1 MLAFACS
8 VIPNGVTAVLQERLF
23 HEQPK
28 LDIVLI
34 LFWSNVFSVI
44 GQVLAFHLL
53 HIAKYDIRYT
63 LAIPIQMI
71 PGIGG
76 FSWTDI
82 WDNQAHAF
90 ECFAGKEPMVCGCQ
104 PVCTDEYG

>member
-1 MLAFACS
+1 MGDYADLWQQGAWNIIWVLAFACS

-44 GQVLAFHLL
+44 GQVFAFHLL
-53 HIAKYDIRYT
+53 HT
-63 LAIPIQMI
+63 LSMI
-71 PGIGG
+71 
-76 FSWTDI
+76 SDTLLR
-82 WDNQAHAF
+82 ARSR
-90 ECFAGKEPMVCGCQ
+90 
-104 PVCTDEYG
+104 